1 MPWPTALDVFIGW
14 EDSPGGI
21 FVLDGSELDST
32 DVLAGLGAE
41 QFTGTYDDVTTDVSR
56 GPSITIGR
64 DNRLAQFQASSCQF
78 TLNRPGYPD
87 YYNPNAIAGQS
98 PIAGVTPGFEP
109 MRPVRVRATV
119 GGVTTVLWY
128 GYIRSAS
135 WDSVTKETTIE
146 ADDLF
151 LWLSR
156 VRPTYTDTEAA
167 AAGVTNV
174 ATAIGFLLDRSEFTN
189 PDLRDLGESGKPGIS
204 VTLATNSAG
213 DKTAL
218 QLIAELLEADRGA
231 FWVQGGVA
239 TYRARTYVQE
249 RDSIATMQ
257 SDALRIGSGLD
268 LDRIVN
274 RQRVTRTGGT
284 AQQENDYGS
293 QQRYG
298 LADGSAIESGY
309 IASDT
314 EAAQLAAFILTG
326 TASPQPPITLT
337 LDNDDTTNLERQ
349 VGWQV
354 LDRITAPVAFSAF
367 VFGGDDNPASWP
379 SSLFGGTS
387 GFGGTQDYHIE
398 RIEQVWSVNGNNVRT
413 TYTLSRRGAE
423 YARFG
428 DVNDPALNEYMEFG
442 ETDTSLATSA
452 VFAF

>member
-1 MPWPTALDVFIGW
+1 MPWPDTLDVFIGW

-32 DVLAGLGAE
+32 DVLAGLGAD
-41 QFTGTYDDVTTDVSR
+41 QFTGTYDNVTTDVSR

-64 DNRLAQFQASSCQF
+64 DNRLAQFQASSCTF
-78 TLNRPGYPD
+78 TLNRPGAPD

-119 GGVTTVLWY
+119 NAVTTILWY
-128 GYIRSAS
+128 GYIRSAA
-135 WDSVTKETTIE
+135 WDSVTKETTVQ

-156 VRPTYTDTEAA
+156 VRPTYTAAQAA

-174 ATAIGFLLDRSEFTN
+174 ATAIGFLLDLSDFTN
-189 PDLRDLGESGKPGIS
+189 PDLRDLGEVGKTGIPI
-204 VTLATNSAG
+204 TLDDNTTG

-218 QLIAELLEADRGA
+218 QLIGDLLTADRGA

-257 SDALRIGSGLD
+257 SDALRVGSGLD

-274 RQRVTRTGGT
+274 RQRVTRTGGST
-284 AQQENDYGS
+284 QEESDVAS

-298 LADGSAIESGY
+298 LADGAAIDTTY
-309 IASDT
+309 LASDT
-314 EAAQLAAFILTG
+314 EADELARFILTN
-326 TASPQPPITLT
+326 TATPQPPITLT
-337 LDNDDTTNLERQ
+337 LDNDTDTNLERQ
-349 VGWQV
+349 VVWKV
-354 LDRITAPVAFSAF
+354 LDRITAPVAFEAF
-367 VFGGDDNPASWP
+367 TFGGDDNPSSWP
-379 SSLFGGTS
+379 GSLFGGTS

-398 RIEQVWSVNGNNVRT
+398 RVEQSWAVNGNHVRT

-428 DVNDPALNEYMEFG
+428 FMAFG
-442 ETDTSLATSA
+442 ESDTSLPTAA
-452 VFAF
+452 AFAF

>member
-56 GPSITIGR
+56 GPRIVIGR
-64 DNRLAQFQASSCQF
+64 DNRLAQFQASSCTF
-78 TLNRPGYPD
+78 TLNRPGEPD

-119 GGVTTVLWY
+119 DGVTTIIWY
-128 GYIRSAS
+128 GYIRSAA
-135 WDSVTKETTIE
+135 WDSATKETTVQ

-156 VRPTYTDTEAA
+156 VRPTFTAAQAA
-167 AAGVTNV
+167 AAGVVDT
-174 ATAIGFLLDRSEFTN
+174 ATAIGFLLDRAEFTN
-189 PDLRDLGESGKPGIS
+189 PDLRDLGESGKTGIPI
-204 VTLATNSAG
+204 TLADTTTG

-218 QLIAELLEADRGA
+218 QLVADVLAADRGY

-239 TYRARTYVQE
+239 TYRARTYVPE
-249 RDSIATMQ
+249 RDSLATMQ

-274 RQRVTRTGGT
+274 RQRVTRTGGVT
-284 AQQENDYGS
+284 QEESDFAS

-298 LADGSAIESGY
+298 LADGAAVESAYLS
-309 IASDT
+309 SDT
-314 EAAQLAAFILTG
+314 EADELARYILTA

-337 LDNDDTTNLERQ
+337 LDNDTDTNLERQ
-349 VGWQV
+349 VVWQV
-354 LDRITAPVAFSAF
+354 LDRITAPVAFQSF
-367 VFGGDDNPASWP
+367 VFGGDDNPESWP
-379 SSLFGGTS
+379 ASLFGGTS
-387 GFGGTQDYHIE
+387 GFGGTQDYHVE
-398 RIEQVWSVNGNNVRT
+398 RIEQAWAVNGNHVET

-423 YARFG
+423 YARLG
-428 DVNDPALNEYMEFG
+428 YMAFG
-442 ETDTSLATSA
+442 EADSSLATSA

>member
-1 MPWPTALDVFIGW
+1 MPWPTSVDVFIGW

-32 DVLAGLGAE
+32 DVLAGLGAD

-64 DNRLAQFQASSCQF
+64 DNRLAQFQASSCTF
-78 TLNRPGYPD
+78 TLNRPGEPD
-87 YYNPNAIAGQS
+87 YYNPNAVAGQS

-119 GGVTTVLWY
+119 DGVTTILWY
-128 GYIRSAS
+128 GYIRSAA
-135 WDSVTKETTIE
+135 WDSTTKETTVQ

-156 VRPTYTDTEAA
+156 VRPTYTAAQAA
-167 AAGVTNV
+167 AAGVVDV
-174 ATAIGFLLDRSEFTN
+174 ATAIGFLLDRAEFTN
-189 PDLRDLGESGKPGIS
+189 PDLRDLGESGKTGIPI
-204 VTLATNSAG
+204 TLADNTAG

-309 IASDT
+309 LASDT

-367 VFGGDDNPASWP
+367 VFGGDTNPASWP

-398 RIEQVWSVNGNNVRT
+398 RIEQAWAVNGNHVRT

-428 DVNDPALNEYMEFG
+428 FMTFG
-442 ETDTSLATSA
+442 QTDTSLPTSA
-452 VFAF
+452 AFAF